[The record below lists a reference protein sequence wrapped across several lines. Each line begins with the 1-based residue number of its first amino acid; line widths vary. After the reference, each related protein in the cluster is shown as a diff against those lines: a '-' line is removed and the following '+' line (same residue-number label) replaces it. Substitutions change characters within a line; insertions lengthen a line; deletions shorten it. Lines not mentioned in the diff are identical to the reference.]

1 MQVAY
6 TSKFKTVQGMKE
18 VMMIAQR
25 TKRCLDPSCEASLT
39 ILGSVEWGQVAPV
52 SCTYGYDVIAQ
63 IGWQRQTMQRPF
75 ATIHTDLR
83 QRLRISES
91 EVRALYH
98 YRYLPLLAC
107 HEREQLK
114 HLIIVAEQVG
124 LILSLD
130 GLAPEGGEPQLW
142 LVRELVSGVT
152 LRCGWMSQQDHSAF
166 VHFLRPI
173 ADLGLRVTA
182 VMSDKQSSLLAAVA
196 EVFPQARHAFCQS
209 HYLRN
214 IAVPVAE
221 ADEAMKMLLRQDVR
235 AAIGQNIRQEDVESE
250 GILTVTMVL
259 PSPVEVPAMLSE
271 PVLPKDGEQV
281 RDVIT
286 RDICRR
292 IRYLL
297 TLKGRPPLR
306 LAGMEMFVGL
316 SEVMECLDRLIVHH
330 STPQLLALQH
340 GLQTALQS
348 AQATYS
354 IVREAANWL
363 EHIATLL
370 DPEQTTTRSGIQ
382 VRQDLFAYLV
392 KIQANRFRDPI
403 LRNSFRIIL
412 KNTRSY
418 APGLFHC
425 YDVPGLPRT
434 NNDRESDFRA
444 RGRRLLRT
452 TGQKGLTL
460 RIIQRQGAW
469 ELLPHP
475 DTLHETIRIVSQIVP
490 NKFQDERLRMRQ
502 HRNRFRLHTR
512 SPMLA
517 NHQLAHLNDSG
528 TLSRKIAHSRLCDI
542 APPSHF
548 SPPLC
553 TFLALFRIVPR
564 CY

>member
-1 MQVAY
+1 MRTQGIFYSGKGTVYVCELDRCPKCQGPMKVAY

-25 TKRCLDPSCEASLT
+25 TKRCVNPNCEASPT

-63 IGWQRQTMQRPF
+63 IGWQRQTLQQPF
-75 ATIHTDLR
+75 ATIHADLR

-91 EVRALYH
+91 QVRALYH

-114 HLIIVAEQVG
+114 RLKIVADQMG
-124 LILSLD
+124 LLLSLD

-152 LRCGWMSQQDHSAF
+152 LRCGWMSQQDHAAF

-182 VMSDKQSSLLAAVA
+182 VMSDKQSGLLSAVA

-235 AAIGQNIRQEDVESE
+235 AAIGPYIRQENVESE
-250 GILTVTMVL
+250 GVLTITGVL
-259 PSPVEVPAMLSE
+259 PSPVETPSRPSE
-271 PVLPKDGEQV
+271 PILPKDSEQV
-281 RDVIT
+281 RDAIT

-306 LAGMEMFVGL
+306 LAGIEMFVGL
-316 SEVMECLDRLIVHH
+316 SDVKEGLDRLIVYHPA
-330 STPQLLALQH
+330 PQLLALHQ
-340 GLQTALQS
+340 GLQIALQS

-354 IVREAANWL
+354 ILREAANWL

-370 DPEQTTTRSGIQ
+370 DPEQNPDRSGDQ
-382 VRQDLFAYLV
+382 VRQDLFAYLA
-392 KIQANRFRDPI
+392 KIQSHRFRDPM

-412 KNTRSY
+412 KTTRSY

-444 RGRRLLRT
+444 LGRRLLRT

-475 DTLHETIRIVSQIVP
+475 DTLHETIRVVSQIVP
-490 NKFQDERLRMRQ
+490 NKFQDERLRMQQ
-502 HRNRFRLHTR
+502 HHNRFRLHTR
-512 SPMLA
+512 SPKLA
-517 NHQLAHLNDSG
+517 KHQLAQLEQLWNSIPDDS
-528 TLSRKIAHSRLCDI
+528 S
-542 APPSHF
+542 
-548 SPPLC
+548 
-553 TFLALFRIVPR
+553 
-564 CY
+564 

>member
-6 TSKFKTVQGMKE
+6 MSKFKTVQGMKE

-25 TKRCLDPSCEASLT
+25 TKRCVDPSCNAFLT

-63 IGWQRQTMQRPF
+63 IGWQRQSMQQPF
-75 ATIHTDLR
+75 ATIQTDLR

-114 HLIIVAEQVG
+114 HLKIVAEQVG
-124 LILSLD
+124 LLLSLD

-152 LRCGWMSQQDHSAF
+152 LRCGWMSQQDQAAF

-173 ADLGLRVTA
+173 DDLGLRVTA

-196 EVFPQARHAFCQS
+196 EVFPKARHAFCQS

-250 GILTVTMVL
+250 GILTVTGVL
-259 PSPVEVPAMLSE
+259 PSPVEAPAMLSE

-281 RDVIT
+281 RDAIT
-286 RDICRR
+286 RDICRH

-306 LAGMEMFVGL
+306 LAGIEMFVGL

-354 IVREAANWL
+354 IVREAADWL
-363 EHIATLL
+363 EHIAALL
-370 DPEQTTTRSGIQ
+370 DPEQSPTRSGIQ

-392 KIQANRFRDPI
+392 KIQSNRFRDPM
-403 LRNSFRIIL
+403 LRNSFLIIL
-412 KNTRSY
+412 KTTRSY

-425 YDVPGLPRT
+425 YDVPGLPRI

-444 RGRRLLRT
+444 LGRRLLRT

-460 RIIQRQGAW
+460 RTIQRQGAW

-490 NKFQDERLRMRQ
+490 NKFQDERLRMRL

-512 SPMLA
+512 SPILA
-517 NHQLAHLNDSG
+517 NHQLAHLEQIWNSIPEDS
-528 TLSRKIAHSRLCDI
+528 S
-542 APPSHF
+542 
-548 SPPLC
+548 
-553 TFLALFRIVPR
+553 
-564 CY
+564 

>member
-1 MQVAY
+1 MRVAY
-6 TSKFKTVQGMKE
+6 TSKYKTVQGMTE
-18 VMMIAQR
+18 VTMIAQR
-25 TKRCLDPSCEASLT
+25 TKRCVNLSCEASPT
-39 ILGSVEWGQVAPV
+39 IMGSVEWRQIAPV

-63 IGWQRQTMQRPF
+63 IGWQRQTMQQSF

-83 QRLRISES
+83 ERLRISETQ
-91 EVRALYH
+91 VRGLYH

-107 HEREQLK
+107 HEREQQK
-114 HLIIVAEQVG
+114 HLKIVADQVG
-124 LILSLD
+124 LLLSLD
-130 GLAPEGGEPQLW
+130 GLAPEAGEAQLW

-152 LRCGWMSQQDHSAF
+152 LRCGWMSQQDQAAF
-166 VHFLRPI
+166 VAFLRPI

-182 VMSDKQSSLLAAVA
+182 VMSDKQSGLLPAVA
-196 EVFPQARHAFCQS
+196 EVFPQAKHAYCQS

-221 ADEAMKMLLRQDVR
+221 ADEAMKLLLRQDVR
-235 AAIGQNIRQEDVESE
+235 AAIGQYIRQEDVEAE
-250 GILTVTMVL
+250 GVLTITGVL
-259 PSPVEVPAMLSE
+259 PSPLEAPSPVSE
-271 PVLPKDGEQV
+271 PLVPQNSGQV
-281 RDVIT
+281 RDAII

-306 LAGMEMFVGL
+306 LAGMEMFVSL
-316 SEVMECLDRLIVHH
+316 SEVKECLDRLIVQH
-330 STPQLLALQH
+330 STPQLLALHH

-370 DPEQTTTRSGIQ
+370 DPEQTPTRSGIQ
-382 VRQDLFAYLV
+382 VCQDLFAYLA
-392 KIQANRFRDPI
+392 KIQANRFRDPM

-412 KNTRSY
+412 KITRSY

-444 RGRRLLRT
+444 LGRRLLRT

-460 RIIQRQGAW
+460 RIVQRQGAW

-475 DTLHETIRIVSQIVP
+475 DTLHETIRVVSHIVP
-490 NKFQDERLRMRQ
+490 HKFQDERLRFRQ

-512 SPMLA
+512 SPLLA
-517 NHQLAHLNDSG
+517 KHQLAHLEHIWNSIPEN
-528 TLSRKIAHSRLCDI
+528 SS
-542 APPSHF
+542 
-548 SPPLC
+548 
-553 TFLALFRIVPR
+553 
-564 CY
+564 

>member
-1 MQVAY
+1 MRTQGIFYSGKGTVYVCELDRCPKCNGPMRAAY

-18 VMMIAQR
+18 VMLIAQR
-25 TKRCLDPSCEASLT
+25 TKRCANPGCEVSPA

-63 IGWQRQTMQRPF
+63 IGWQRQTMQQSF
-75 ATIHTDLR
+75 EAIHTDLR

-91 EVRALYH
+91 QVRALYH

-114 HLIIVAEQVG
+114 RLKIVSDQVG
-124 LILSLD
+124 LLLSLD

-142 LVRELVSGVT
+142 LVRELWSGVT
-152 LRCGWMSQQDHSAF
+152 LRCGWMSQQDQAAF

-173 ADLGLRVTA
+173 ADLGLQVTA
-182 VMSDKQSSLLAAVA
+182 VMSDKQSGLLPAMA

-214 IAVPVAE
+214 IAIPVAE
-221 ADEAMKMLLRQDVR
+221 ADEAMKLLLRQDVR
-235 AAIGQNIRQEDVESE
+235 AIIGQSIRQEDVESE
-250 GILTVTMVL
+250 GILTITGVL
-259 PSPVEVPAMLSE
+259 PSPVEAPAMVSD
-271 PVLPKDGEQV
+271 PILPKDGDQV
-281 RDVIT
+281 RDAIT

-306 LAGMEMFVGL
+306 LAGIEMFEDL
-316 SEVMECLDRLIVHH
+316 SEVKECLARLIDHH
-330 STPQLLALQH
+330 STPQLLTLHQ
-340 GLQTALQS
+340 GLQTALHS

-354 IVREAANWL
+354 SVREAADWL
-363 EHIATLL
+363 EHIAILL
-370 DPEQTTTRSGIQ
+370 DPEQNPNRSGDQI
-382 VRQDLFAYLV
+382 RQDLFAYLA
-392 KIQANRFRDPI
+392 KIQSNRFRDPM
-403 LRNSFRIIL
+403 LRNAFRIIL
-412 KNTRSY
+412 KTTRSY

-444 RGRRLLRT
+444 LGRRLLRT

-475 DTLHETIRIVSQIVP
+475 DTLHETIRVVSQIAP
-490 NKFQDERLRMRQ
+490 NKFQDERVRMRQ

-512 SPMLA
+512 SPKLA
-517 NHQLAHLNDSG
+517 NHQLVQLEQLWNSIPKDS
-528 TLSRKIAHSRLCDI
+528 S
-542 APPSHF
+542 
-548 SPPLC
+548 
-553 TFLALFRIVPR
+553 
-564 CY
+564 

>member
-1 MQVAY
+1 MRTPGIFYSGKGTVYSCELDRCPKCQGPMRVAY
-6 TSKFKTVQGMKE
+6 TSKYKTVQGMKE

-25 TKRCLDPSCEASLT
+25 TKRCVDPSCEVSLA
-39 ILGSVEWGQVAPV
+39 ILGSVEWRQVAPV

-63 IGWQRQTMQRPF
+63 IGWQRQSLQQPF
-75 ATIHTDLR
+75 GTIHADLK
-83 QRLRISES
+83 QWLRISELQ
-91 EVRALYH
+91 VRALYY

-107 HEREQLK
+107 HEREQMKYLK
-114 HLIIVAEQVG
+114 IVADQMG
-124 LILSLD
+124 LLLSLD

-142 LVRELVSGVT
+142 LVRELMSGVT
-152 LRCGWMSQQDHSAF
+152 LRCGWMSQQDQAAF
-166 VHFLRPI
+166 VTFLQPI

-182 VMSDKQSSLLAAVA
+182 VMSDKQSGLVSAIA

-235 AAIGQNIRQEDVESE
+235 ARIGPFIRQEDEQAKGV
-250 GILTVTMVL
+250 LTITGVL
-259 PSPVEVPAMLSE
+259 PSPLEAPSPVSE
-271 PVLPKDGEQV
+271 PVLGKDGDKV
-281 RDVIT
+281 RDAIM
-286 RDICRR
+286 REICRR

-316 SEVMECLDRLIVHH
+316 SEVKEFLDRLMVHH
-330 STPQLLALQH
+330 STPQLLTLHQ
-340 GLQTALQS
+340 GLKTSLRS

-354 IVREAANWL
+354 IVREAADWL
-363 EHIATLL
+363 EHIAALL
-370 DPEQTTTRSGIQ
+370 DPEQNPNRSGDQ
-382 VRQDLFAYLV
+382 VRQDLFVYLT
-392 KIQANRFRDPI
+392 KIQSNRFRDPM
-403 LRNSFRIIL
+403 LRNSFRLIL
-412 KNTRSY
+412 KTTRSF

-444 RGRRLLRT
+444 LGRRLLRT
-452 TGQKGLTL
+452 TGQKGLTF

-475 DTLHETIRIVSQIVP
+475 DTLYETIRIVSQIVP

-502 HRNRFRLHTR
+502 HQDRFRLHTR
-512 SPMLA
+512 SSKLA
-517 NHQLAHLNDSG
+517 NHQLGQLEQLWNS
-528 TLSRKIAHSRLCDI
+528 I
-542 APPSHF
+542 PNNN
-548 SPPLC
+548 SP
-553 TFLALFRIVPR
+553 
-564 CY
+564 

>member
-1 MQVAY
+1 MRTQGIFYSGKGTVYVCELDRCPKCHGRMQVAY

-25 TKRCLDPSCEASLT
+25 TKRCANPGCEVFPA

-63 IGWQRQTMQRPF
+63 IGWQRQTLQQPF
-75 ATIHTDLR
+75 AAIHTDLR

-91 EVRALYH
+91 QVRALYH
-98 YRYLPLLAC
+98 YRYLPMLAC
-107 HEREQLK
+107 HEREQLRRLK
-114 HLIIVAEQVG
+114 TVADQVG
-124 LILSLD
+124 LLLTLD

-142 LVRELVSGVT
+142 LVRELLSGLT
-152 LRCGWMSQQDHSAF
+152 LRCGWMSQQDQAAF

-182 VMSDKQSSLLAAVA
+182 VMSDKQSGLLPAVT

-214 IAVPVAE
+214 IAIPVAE
-221 ADEAMKMLLRQDVR
+221 ADEAMKMLLRQDIR
-235 AAIGQNIRQEDVESE
+235 TTIGQYIRQEDVVAE
-250 GILTVTMVL
+250 GVLTITGVL
-259 PSPVEVPAMLSE
+259 PSPVEALSIISD
-271 PVLPKDGEQV
+271 PILPKDSEQV

-297 TLKGRPPLR
+297 NLKGRPPLR
-306 LAGMEMFVGL
+306 LAGIEMFVGL
-316 SEVMECLDRLIVHH
+316 SEVKECLDRLIVHH
-330 STPQLLALQH
+330 STLQLLTLHH

-354 IVREAANWL
+354 ILREATDWL

-370 DPEQTTTRSGIQ
+370 DPGHNPDRPGDQ
-382 VRQDLFAYLV
+382 VRQDLFAYLA
-392 KIQANRFRDPI
+392 KIQSNRFRDPM

-412 KNTRSY
+412 KTTRSY

-425 YDVPGLPRT
+425 YDVPNLPRT
-434 NNDRESDFRA
+434 NNDRENDFRTL
-444 RGRRLLRT
+444 GRRLLRT
-452 TGQKGLTL
+452 SGQKGLTL

-475 DTLHETIRIVSQIVP
+475 DTLHETIRIVSHSVP
-490 NKFQDERLRMRQ
+490 NNFQDERLRMRQ

-512 SPMLA
+512 SPKLA
-517 NHQLAHLNDSG
+517 KYQLLQLEQLWNSIPEDS
-528 TLSRKIAHSRLCDI
+528 S
-542 APPSHF
+542 
-548 SPPLC
+548 
-553 TFLALFRIVPR
+553 
-564 CY
+564 

>member
-1 MQVAY
+1 MRTQGIFYSGKGTVYECEVESCPKCNGPMQVAY
-6 TSKFKTVQGMKE
+6 TSKYKTVQGMQE

-25 TKRCLDPSCEASLT
+25 TKRCVNPGCEASPR

-63 IGWQRQTMQRPF
+63 IGWQRQTMQQPF

-83 QRLRISES
+83 KRLRISES

-107 HEREQLK
+107 HEREQLE
-114 HLIIVAEQVG
+114 HLKIVADQVG
-124 LILSLD
+124 LLLSLD

-152 LRCGWMSQQDHSAF
+152 LRCGWMSQQDHAAF

-173 ADLGLRVTA
+173 ADLGMRVTA
-182 VMSDKQSSLLAAVA
+182 VMSDKQSGLLSAVA
-196 EVFPQARHAFCQS
+196 EVFPRARHAFCQS

-221 ADEAMKMLLRQDVR
+221 ADEAMKMLLRQDIR
-235 AAIGQNIRQEDVESE
+235 AAIGPYIRQENVASE
-250 GILTVTMVL
+250 GILTITGVL
-259 PSPVEVPAMLSE
+259 PSPVEASAIVSE
-271 PVLPKDGEQV
+271 PALPNDIEQV
-281 RDVIT
+281 RDSIT
-286 RDICRR
+286 RDICHR

-306 LAGMEMFVGL
+306 LAGIEMFVGL
-316 SEVMECLDRLIVHH
+316 SEVKECVARLIIHH
-330 STPQLLALQH
+330 STPPLLALH
-340 GLQTALQS
+340 YGLQTALQS

-354 IVREAANWL
+354 ILREAANWL
-363 EHIATLL
+363 ERIASLL
-370 DPEQTTTRSGIQ
+370 DPEQNPNRSGKQ
-382 VRQDLFAYLV
+382 VRQELFAYLT
-392 KIQANRFRDPI
+392 KIQSNRFRDPM
-403 LRNSFRIIL
+403 LRSSFRSIL
-412 KNTRSY
+412 KTTRSY

-425 YDVPGLPRT
+425 YDLPGLPRT

-444 RGRRLLRT
+444 LGRRLLRT
-452 TGQKGLTL
+452 TGQRGLTL

-475 DTLHETIRIVSQIVP
+475 DTLHETIRIVSQIIP
-490 NKFQDERLRMRQ
+490 NKFQDERLRIRQ

-512 SPMLA
+512 SPKLA
-517 NHQLAHLNDSG
+517 KYQLAQLEQLWNSIPKDCS
-528 TLSRKIAHSRLCDI
+528 
-542 APPSHF
+542 
-548 SPPLC
+548 
-553 TFLALFRIVPR
+553 
-564 CY
+564 

>member
-1 MQVAY
+1 MRTAY
-6 TSKFKTVQGMKE
+6 TSKYKTVQSMGE

-25 TKRCLDPSCEASLT
+25 TKRCVNPSCAGSST
-39 ILGSVEWGQVAPV
+39 IVGSVEWGQVAPV

-63 IGWQRQTMQRPF
+63 IGWQRQTMQQSF

-91 EVRALYH
+91 QVRGLYH

-114 HLIIVAEQVG
+114 CLKIVADQMG
-124 LILSLD
+124 LLLSLD

-152 LRCGWMSQQDHSAF
+152 LRCGWMSQQDQAAF
-166 VHFLRPI
+166 VHFLQPI

-182 VMSDKQSSLLAAVA
+182 VMSDKQSSVLSAVA

-235 AAIGQNIRQEDVESE
+235 AAIGPYIRQEEVESE
-250 GILTVTMVL
+250 GILTVTGVL
-259 PSPVEVPAMLSE
+259 PSPVEVPLALPA
-271 PVLPKDGEQV
+271 PVLPKDGEPV
-281 RDVIT
+281 RNAIT

-306 LAGMEMFVGL
+306 LAGIEMFVKL
-316 SEVMECLDRLIVHH
+316 SEVMECLDHLIVHH
-330 STPQLLALQH
+330 STPPLLALHH

-354 IVREAANWL
+354 IVREAADWL
-363 EHIATLL
+363 EHIAALL
-370 DPEQTTTRSGIQ
+370 DPEQIPTRSGIQ
-382 VRQDLFAYLV
+382 VRQELFAYLV
-392 KIQANRFRDPI
+392 KIQANRFRDPM
-403 LRNSFRIIL
+403 LRNSFRVIL
-412 KNTRSY
+412 KTTRSY

-444 RGRRLLRT
+444 LSRRLLRT

-460 RIIQRQGAW
+460 RTIQRQGAW

-475 DTLHETIRIVSQIVP
+475 DTLSETVRIVSMIAP
-490 NKFQDERLRMRQ
+490 HKFQDERLRMRQ

-517 NHQLAHLNDSG
+517 NQQLTHLEQLWISIPEDS
-528 TLSRKIAHSRLCDI
+528 S
-542 APPSHF
+542 
-548 SPPLC
+548 
-553 TFLALFRIVPR
+553 
-564 CY
+564 

>member
-25 TKRCLDPSCEASLT
+25 TKRCANPGCEASPT

-91 EVRALYH
+91 QVRALYH

-114 HLIIVAEQVG
+114 HLKIVADQIG
-124 LILSLD
+124 LLLSLD

-152 LRCGWMSQQDHSAF
+152 LRCGWISQQDHAAF

-182 VMSDKQSSLLAAVA
+182 VMSDKQSGLLSAVA

-214 IAVPVAE
+214 IAIPVAE

-235 AAIGQNIRQEDVESE
+235 AAIGQNIRQEDVEAE
-250 GILTVTMVL
+250 GILTITGVL
-259 PSPVEVPAMLSE
+259 PSPVEAPAMVSE
-271 PVLPKDGEQV
+271 PILPKDSEQV
-281 RDVIT
+281 RDAIT

-306 LAGMEMFVGL
+306 LAGIEMFVGL
-316 SEVMECLDRLIVHH
+316 SEVKECLAHLIVHH
-330 STPQLLALQH
+330 STPSLLALHH

-354 IVREAANWL
+354 ILREAANWL
-363 EHIATLL
+363 ERIASLL
-370 DPEQTTTRSGIQ
+370 DPEQNPNRSGKQ
-382 VRQDLFAYLV
+382 VRQELFAYLA
-392 KIQANRFRDPI
+392 KIQSNRFRDPM
-403 LRNSFRIIL
+403 LRNSFLIIL
-412 KNTRSY
+412 KTTRSY

-425 YDVPGLPRT
+425 YDVSGLPRT
-434 NNDRESDFRA
+434 NNDRESDFRTL
-444 RGRRLLRT
+444 GRRLLRT

-490 NKFQDERLRMRQ
+490 NKFQDERLRMCQ

-512 SPMLA
+512 SPKLA
-517 NHQLAHLNDSG
+517 NHQLVHLEQLWNSIPNN
-528 TLSRKIAHSRLCDI
+528 SS
-542 APPSHF
+542 
-548 SPPLC
+548 
-553 TFLALFRIVPR
+553 
-564 CY
+564 

>member
-1 MQVAY
+1 MRTQGIFYSGKGTVYDCELERCPKCHGPMQVAY
-6 TSKFKTVQGMKE
+6 TSKFKTVQGMQE

-25 TKRCLDPSCEASLT
+25 TKRCVNLNCEASRR
-39 ILGSVEWGQVAPV
+39 ILGSVEWGRVAPV

-63 IGWQRQTMQRPF
+63 IGWQRQTMQQPF
-75 ATIHTDLR
+75 VTIHTELR

-91 EVRALYH
+91 QVRGLYH

-114 HLIIVAEQVG
+114 HLKIVAEQVG

-130 GLAPEGGEPQLW
+130 GLAPEGGEPHLW

-152 LRCGWMSQQDHSAF
+152 LRCGWMSQQDQAAF

-182 VMSDKQSSLLAAVA
+182 VMSDKQSGLLPAVA

-250 GILTVTMVL
+250 GILTVTGVL
-259 PSPVEVPAMLSE
+259 PSPVEAPAMLSE
-271 PVLPKDGEQV
+271 PVLPKDSEQV
-281 RDVIT
+281 RDAIT
-286 RDICRR
+286 RDLCRR

-306 LAGMEMFVGL
+306 LAGMEIFVGL

-330 STPQLLALQH
+330 STPQLLALHH

-354 IVREAANWL
+354 VVHEAANWL

-370 DPEQTTTRSGIQ
+370 DPEQTPTRSGIQ
-382 VRQDLFAYLV
+382 VRQDLFAYLI
-392 KIQANRFRDPI
+392 KIQANRFRDPM

-412 KNTRSY
+412 KTTRSY

-444 RGRRLLRT
+444 LGRRLLRT

-460 RIIQRQGAW
+460 RIIQRVGAW

-475 DTLHETIRIVSQIVP
+475 DTLYETVRIVSMIDP

-502 HRNRFRLHTR
+502 HRYRFRLHTR
-512 SPMLA
+512 SPKLA
-517 NHQLAHLNDSG
+517 NHQLLHLEQLWNSIPDNAS
-528 TLSRKIAHSRLCDI
+528 
-542 APPSHF
+542 
-548 SPPLC
+548 
-553 TFLALFRIVPR
+553 
-564 CY
+564 

>member
-6 TSKFKTVQGMKE
+6 TSKFKTVQGMQE

-25 TKRCLDPSCEASLT
+25 TKRCVNLNCEASRR
-39 ILGSVEWGQVAPV
+39 ILGSVEWGRVAPV

-63 IGWQRQTMQRPF
+63 IGWQRQTMQQPF
-75 ATIHTDLR
+75 VTIHTELR

-91 EVRALYH
+91 QVRGLYH

-114 HLIIVAEQVG
+114 HLKIVAEQVG

-152 LRCGWMSQQDHSAF
+152 LRCGWMSQQDQAAF

-182 VMSDKQSSLLAAVA
+182 VMSDKQSGLLPAVA

-250 GILTVTMVL
+250 GILTVTGVL
-259 PSPVEVPAMLSE
+259 PSPVEAPAMLSE
-271 PVLPKDGEQV
+271 PVLPKDSEQV
-281 RDVIT
+281 RDAIT
-286 RDICRR
+286 RDLCRR

-306 LAGMEMFVGL
+306 LAGMEIFVGL
-316 SEVMECLDRLIVHH
+316 SEVMECLDRLTVHH
-330 STPQLLALQH
+330 STPQLLALHH

-354 IVREAANWL
+354 VVHEAANWL

-370 DPEQTTTRSGIQ
+370 DPEQTPTRSGIQ
-382 VRQDLFAYLV
+382 VRQDLFAYLI
-392 KIQANRFRDPI
+392 KIQANRFRDPM

-412 KNTRSY
+412 KTTRSY

-444 RGRRLLRT
+444 LGRRLLRT

-460 RIIQRQGAW
+460 RIIQRVGAW

-475 DTLHETIRIVSQIVP
+475 DTLYETVRIVSMIDP

-502 HRNRFRLHTR
+502 HRYRFRLHTR
-512 SPMLA
+512 SPKLA
-517 NHQLAHLNDSG
+517 NHQLLHLEQLWNSIPDNAS
-528 TLSRKIAHSRLCDI
+528 
-542 APPSHF
+542 
-548 SPPLC
+548 
-553 TFLALFRIVPR
+553 
-564 CY
+564 

>member
-1 MQVAY
+1 MRTQGIFYSGKGTVYVCELDRCPKCQGPMKVAY

-25 TKRCLDPSCEASLT
+25 TKRCANLGCDISTA
-39 ILGSVEWGQVAPV
+39 ILGSIEWGQVAPV

-63 IGWQRQTMQRPF
+63 IGWQRQTLQQPF
-75 ATIHTDLR
+75 AAIHADLR
-83 QRLRISES
+83 QQLRISES
-91 EVRALYH
+91 QVRALYY

-107 HEREQLK
+107 HEREQLNRLK
-114 HLIIVAEQVG
+114 IVANQVG
-124 LILSLD
+124 LLLSLD

-142 LVRELVSGVT
+142 LVRELLSGVT
-152 LRCGWMSQQDHSAF
+152 LRCGWISQQDQATF

-182 VMSDKQSSLLAAVA
+182 VMSDKQSGLLSAVA

-214 IAVPVAE
+214 IAIPVTE
-221 ADEAMKMLLRQDVR
+221 ADEAMKMLLRQDIR
-235 AAIGQNIRQEDVESE
+235 AAIGQYIRQEDVESE
-250 GILTVTMVL
+250 GVLTITGVL
-259 PSPVEVPAMLSE
+259 PSPVEAPGIVTE
-271 PVLPKDGEQV
+271 PVLPKDIEQV
-281 RDVIT
+281 RDAIT

-306 LAGMEMFVGL
+306 LAGIEMFVGL
-316 SEVMECLDRLIVHH
+316 SEMDECLARLIVHH
-330 STPQLLALQH
+330 PAPQLLTLHQ

-354 IVREAANWL
+354 ILREAANWL

-370 DPEQTTTRSGIQ
+370 DPEQNPNRSGDQ
-382 VRQDLFAYLV
+382 VRQDLFAYLT
-392 KIQANRFRDPI
+392 KIQSNRFRDPM

-412 KNTRSY
+412 KTTHSY

-444 RGRRLLRT
+444 LGRRLLRT

-460 RIIQRQGAW
+460 RIIQHQGAW

-475 DTLHETIRIVSQIVP
+475 DTLHETIRIVSHIVP
-490 NKFQDERLRMRQ
+490 NKFLDERLRMRQ

-512 SPMLA
+512 SPKLA
-517 NHQLAHLNDSG
+517 KHQFVHLE
-528 TLSRKIAHSRLCDI
+528 RLWNSIPKDT
-542 APPSHF
+542 S
-548 SPPLC
+548 
-553 TFLALFRIVPR
+553 
-564 CY
+564 

>member
-1 MQVAY
+1 MKTQGIFYSGKGTVYSCELDRCPKCNGPVRVAY
-6 TSKFKTVQGMKE
+6 TSKYKTVQGMKE
-18 VMMIAQR
+18 IKIIAQR
-25 TKRCLDPSCEASLT
+25 TKRCVDPSCEVSLA
-39 ILGSVEWGQVAPV
+39 ILGSVEWGQIAPV

-63 IGWQRQTMQRPF
+63 VGWQRQSLQQPF
-75 ATIHTDLR
+75 GTIQADLR

-114 HLIIVAEQVG
+114 CLKIVADQVG
-124 LILSLD
+124 LLLSLD

-142 LVRELVSGVT
+142 LVRELMSGVT
-152 LRCGWMSQQDHSAF
+152 LRCGWMSQQDQAAF
-166 VHFLRPI
+166 AAFLQPI

-182 VMSDKQSSLLAAVA
+182 VMSDKQSGLLSAIA

-221 ADEAMKMLLRQDVR
+221 ADEAMKMLLRQGVR
-235 AAIGQNIRQEDVESE
+235 ASIGQTIRQEDVEA
-250 GILTVTMVL
+250 GGVLTITGVL
-259 PSPVEVPAMLSE
+259 PSPLEAPSPVSE
-271 PVLPKDGEQV
+271 PLLPKNSGQV
-281 RDVIT
+281 RDAIMREV
-286 RDICRR
+286 CRR

-306 LAGMEMFVGL
+306 LAGMEMYVGL
-316 SEVMECLDRLIVHH
+316 SEVKDCLGRLIVHH
-330 STPQLLALQH
+330 STPQLLRLHQ

-354 IVREAANWL
+354 IVREAADWL
-363 EHIATLL
+363 EHIAALL
-370 DPEQTTTRSGIQ
+370 DPEQNPGCSGDQ
-382 VRQDLFAYLV
+382 VRQNLFAYLT
-392 KIQANRFRDPI
+392 KIQSNHFRDPM
-403 LRNSFRIIL
+403 LRNSFRLIL
-412 KNTRSY
+412 KTTRSY

-425 YDVPGLPRT
+425 YDLPGLPRT

-444 RGRRLLRT
+444 LGRRLLRT

-475 DTLHETIRIVSQIVP
+475 DTLYETIRIVSQIVP

-502 HRNRFRLHTR
+502 HRDRFRLHTR
-512 SPMLA
+512 SPKLA
-517 NHQLAHLNDSG
+517 QHQLSQLES
-528 TLSRKIAHSRLCDI
+528 LWIS
-542 APPSHF
+542 
-548 SPPLC
+548 
-553 TFLALFRIVPR
+553 VPDNSS
-564 CY
+564 